1 MYHSNMC
8 ILIVVVQSN
17 HSHLTLIINPIGKL
31 TLNSIRGANR
41 LCLTHVFARSRVL
54 GLQAFHNQASI
65 LAVTLW

>member
-1 MYHSNMC
+1 MY

-17 HSHLTLIINPIGKL
+17 HSHLTSIINPKGKL

-41 LCLTHVFARSRVL
+41 LCLAHVFAKSTVR
-54 GLQAFHNQASI
+54 GLQAFHNQAAI